1 MTSVEDHVRAATR
14 AQAAALREVR
24 PLWLPPAASPG
35 SGPASRARRAL
46 RWRSWMGPVT
56 AAAAVLAVGVSL
68 VLIRGIPNARVVP
81 PSGSPAAPGVPPPY
95 YVAIAGS
102 QAGWYAYA
110 PLSGAAPPANHLVVG
125 ATFTGRSLATVAPPR
140 GAWFTGV
147 TGAADD
153 RTFVVDTRPTP
164 SQSAGTQFVT
174 APRTWYLLRISPGA
188 APGYRLTRLPVPVTP
203 RGTGVVGMAL
213 SPDGTKLALALQP
226 GMLTSKPGREVL
238 RIYSVVTGAVLRSWS
253 VPANGIGGG
262 EDLAGGDNHTIL
274 SWADGGRVLAF
285 NYGWTTGPQAGPKG
299 TPGRDKL
306 LKEDRN
312 YQQVRTLDLSRPGTD
327 LLADSR
333 VIWSTSAPVYSDA
346 ATSPLTCNTSLVITA
361 DGATV
366 VCGAEGDLRNPGAM
380 SGGECPPIPPWNVRG
395 FLEYSATTRK
405 LTRVIGR
412 WQTSCLANGT
422 RDVAVLWAGASGSPV
437 LGYML
442 DRQPGAGT
450 QQVSDIGVFTVSGYR
465 PLPNLPSGATALTT
479 AW

>member
-1 MTSVEDHVRAATR
+1 M
-14 AQAAALREVR
+14 
-24 PLWLPPAASPG
+24 
-35 SGPASRARRAL
+35 
-46 RWRSWMGPVT
+46 
-56 AAAAVLAVGVSL
+56 
-68 VLIRGIPNARVVP
+68 LIRGIPNARVVP
-81 PSGSPAAPGVPPPY
+81 PSGSPAAPGVPPY

-102 QAGWYAYA
+102 QPGWYAYA

-153 RTFVVDTRPTP
+153 RTFVVDTRPAP

-174 APRTWYLLRISPGA
+174 APRSWYLLRISPGA
-188 APGYRLTRLPVPVTP
+188 TPGYRLTRLPVPVTT

-213 SPDGTKLALALQP
+213 SPDGTELALALQP
-226 GMLTSKPGREVL
+226 GMLTSKPGRELL
-238 RIYSVVTGAVLRSWS
+238 RIYSVTTGAVLRSWP
-253 VPANGIGGG
+253 VPANGLGGG
-262 EDLAGGDNHTIL
+262 GNLAGGDDHTSL

-306 LKEDRN
+306 LEKDRF
-312 YQQVRTLDLSRPGTD
+312 YKQVRVLDLSRPGND
-327 LLADSR
+327 LLTDSR
-333 VIWSTSAPVYSDA
+333 VIWSTSGPVYSTA
-346 ATSPLTCNTSLVITA
+346 AVSPLTCNTNLVITA

-366 VCGAEGDLRNPGAM
+366 VCGAEGNLRDPGTM

-395 FLEYSATTRK
+395 FLEYSAATGR
-405 LTRVIGR
+405 LTRVTGR
-412 WQTSCLANGT
+412 WQTNCLPGGSG
-422 RDVAVLWAGASGSPV
+422 DVAVLWAGASGSPV

-450 QQVSDIGVFTVSGYR
+450 KRVSDIGVFTASGYR